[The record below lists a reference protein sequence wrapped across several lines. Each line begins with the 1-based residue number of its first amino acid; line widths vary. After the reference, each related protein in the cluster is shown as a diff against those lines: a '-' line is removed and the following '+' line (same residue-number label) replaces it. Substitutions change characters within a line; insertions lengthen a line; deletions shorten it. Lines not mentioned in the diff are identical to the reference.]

1 MTYEEAIEE
10 MENIYQ
16 NGFDNDFDNDEIEK
30 PLDAIRIAI
39 KAIEKHIPK
48 KPVMQLHENRV
59 PGEQE
64 EYYCPTCGEWITW
77 DWKWKC
83 CAFCGQKIDWSEEA

>member
-39 KAIEKHIPK
+39 EALEMQSEIIHCKDCENWIIIPNSHNIGCCK
-48 KPVMQLHENRV
+48 FAMWLIGENGFCLYGKV
-59 PGEQE
+59 E
-64 EYYCPTCGEWITW
+64 E
-77 DWKWKC
+77 
-83 CAFCGQKIDWSEEA
+83 

>member
-30 PLDAIRIAI
+30 PLDAIRM
-39 KAIEKHIPK
+39 AIEALEKQI
-48 KPVMQLHENRV
+48 LNEAD
-59 PGEQE
+59 G
-64 EYYCPTCGEWITW
+64 CTG
-77 DWKWKC
+77 
-83 CAFCGQKIDWSEEA
+83 CAFESYEEWEMPCKKCKRNSKDYWRAKA

>member
-39 KAIEKHIPK
+39 KAIEKQIPRRI
-48 KPVMQLHENRV
+48 VDGNF
-59 PGEQE
+59 
-64 EYYCPTCGEWITW
+64 CPRCNVGFGIHYPEWCGS
-77 DWKWKC
+77 
-83 CAFCGQKIDWSEEA
+83 CGQRIDYNLEKQNDI